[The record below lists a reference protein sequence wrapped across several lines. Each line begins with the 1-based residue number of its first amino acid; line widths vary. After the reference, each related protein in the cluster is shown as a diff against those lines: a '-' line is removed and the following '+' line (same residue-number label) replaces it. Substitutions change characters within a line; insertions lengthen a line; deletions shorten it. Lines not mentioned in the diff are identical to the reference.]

1 MRVSDVEEAVKE
13 LIKEQFEDPDI
24 ESKLND
30 IVSDRIKEEVE
41 GMIDYEEIAEKL
53 LKVDKFV
60 DKLLEAAIKTIGK
73 LKEELVKVKKENQ
86 DLRTPRNKNREEEKW
101 RLIKL

>member
-30 IVSDRIKEEVE
+30 IVSDRIKEEAE
-41 GMIDYEEIAEKL
+41 GMIDYEEIAERL
-53 LKVDKFV
+53 LKVDEFV

-73 LKEELVKVKKENQ
+73 LKEELIEVKKENQ
-86 DLRTPRNKNREEEKW
+86 NLKTLRF
-101 RLIKL
+101 

>member
-30 IVSDRIKEEVE
+30 IVSDRIKEEAE
-41 GMIDYEEIAEKL
+41 GMIDYEEIAERL
-53 LKVDKFV
+53 LKVDEFV

-73 LKEELVKVKKENQ
+73 LKEELIEVKKENQ
-86 DLRTPRNKNREEEKW
+86 NLRTLRF
-101 RLIKL
+101 